1 MNSQKSLRSLASIY
15 VAIAVA
21 LLAVNA
27 IAKDNDR
34 DKHNSVVGS
43 WRVAVSFDDGRPA
56 VAALYTFNS
65 DRTFTMGGSWPG
77 MFGPGHGAWLR
88 SKIEGQPG
96 IDLTFF
102 RLLYTP
108 TETSEATGAL
118 NASFNGTLKV
128 QARLTVFDDDQ
139 GFTGRYTLTNF
150 DAAGNIRSMTTGGLD
165 ATRTLVEPLQ

>member
-1 MNSQKSLRSLASIY
+1 MNSRKSLRSLASIY
-15 VAIAVA
+15 VAVAVA
-21 LLAVNA
+21 LLAVGA
-27 IAKDNDR
+27 SAEDNDR

-77 MFGPGHGAWLR
+77 LFGPGHGAWRRNKIDGR
-88 SKIEGQPG
+88 SGV
-96 IDLTFF
+96 DLTFF
-102 RLLYTP
+102 RLLFAP
-108 TETSEATGAL
+108 TETNEATGAL

-128 QARLTVFDDDQ
+128 QARLTVFDDGQ

-150 DAAGNIRSMTTGGLD
+150 DAAGNIRSTTTGGLD
-165 ATRTLVEPLQ
+165 ATRTLVEPLE